1 MEIGAGPKVKMDDYI
16 EYVKKEFTKIAIV
29 LKEKANGGMLSFDT
43 FMRWSEVEA
52 ILAEGFLSKNTL
64 EEIWINNTGSL
75 SSPCDLLQFLE
86 LNDAMDEYAE

>member
-1 MEIGAGPKVKMDDYI
+1 MIIREAKYKDYPKIKILAQKYNLSI
-16 EYVKKEFTKIAIV
+16 YEKKE
-29 LKEKANGGMLSFDT
+29 
-43 FMRWSEVEA
+43 W
-52 ILAEGFLSKNTL
+52 